1 LLKGLGMK
9 FTIQDNRF
17 AFRQVLC
24 ALVVLTASLFACSEA
39 PKPAAGGP
47 GSAPPPPPVA
57 TQTLRLG
64 FFPNIT
70 HAPALVAVEKG
81 LFENALGPNVKVEFK
96 TFNAGPAAVEALFS
110 GALDVTYI
118 GPNPAINAYV
128 KSKGDAV
135 RVIAGACSGG
145 AAFVVRPEIQSP
157 ADLRGKVVASPQLG
171 GTQDVA
177 VRTWLKAQGFAVA
190 LQGGDVSVLPQ
201 ENAQTLEAFRLGT
214 IAGAWVPE
222 PWASRLVGEGGGRV
236 LVDEKS
242 LWCDGRFVTT
252 HILARRAWLDA
263 NPDTARRL
271 IEAHLDALD
280 LIAKDPADARAALN
294 ARLATLT
301 GKPLPDALLSS
312 AWAGLEFTADPLAT
326 TLARSAE
333 HALAVDLL
341 KPFDTPLSG
350 LYALAPL
357 NAALTTRGRPPVAG
371 LP

>member
-1 LLKGLGMK
+1 MTSTFRNISSVFKTERAMLGLVGLV
-9 FTIQDNRF
+9 F
-17 AFRQVLC
+17 AVAVAFG
-24 ALVVLTASLFACSEA
+24 ATGCSNESTPATGSTPPPA
-39 PKPAAGGP
+39 PA
-47 GSAPPPPPVA
+47 SAPV
-57 TQTLRLG
+57 RLG
-64 FFPNIT
+64 FFPNVT
-70 HAPALVAVEKG
+70 HAPALIAVERG
-81 LFENALGPNVKVEFK
+81 LFTRALGPETLLETKV
-96 TFNAGPAAVEALFS
+96 FNAGPAAVEALFS

-145 AAFVVRPEIQSP
+145 AAFVVRPEIQTP

-177 VRTWLKAQGFAVA
+177 VRTWLKSQGFAVA

-214 IAGAWVPE
+214 IAGAWLPE
-222 PWASRLVGEGGGRV
+222 PWASRLVGEAGGRV

-242 LWCDGRFVTT
+242 LWSDGRFVTT

-263 NPDTARRL
+263 HPDTARRL

-301 GKPLPDALLSS
+301 GKPLPDALLTS

-357 NAALTTRGRPPVAG
+357 NAALGARGRPPVAG